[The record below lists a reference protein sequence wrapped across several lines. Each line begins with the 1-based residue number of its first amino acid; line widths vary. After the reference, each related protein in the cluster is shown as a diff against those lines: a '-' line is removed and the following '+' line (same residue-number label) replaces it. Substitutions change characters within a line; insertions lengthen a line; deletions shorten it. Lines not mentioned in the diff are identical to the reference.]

1 MALITQSLPTLLRG
15 VSRSSES
22 QKQSD
27 HALSQSNL
35 ISSPTEGLKKRSG
48 TQFIAKLQSSA
59 MGNVHMQTI
68 NRDTNEKYLSVFS
81 SSSVK
86 VFDIQTG
93 TPKSVETPDGISY
106 LNVTSPRDELKTV
119 SVADYTFV
127 INTTKTVEMTT
138 DITSTPHNGAL
149 IFFNQVSD
157 NTEYHIT
164 VDNTTAMHNT
174 ASDNPLSTTLICTKI
189 RNKLL
194 GLSGESPDV
203 GSVLSGFQIDHIGPV
218 LYVRKTD
225 NSTFD
230 IGSTDTQGNS
240 QITLIKD
247 SIQKFTDLPTVAVND
262 YIVEV
267 KGNDSTNFDNYYVK
281 FATDNGSGGMGRGQW
296 AETAKPGITYKY
308 DYSTMP
314 HVLVRQSD
322 GHFIFAQADGASYA
336 EYTHTGTYTQAN
348 FTCTVTSANHG
359 FSTGDVLDLKFTS
372 GNAVDAIKTITVTDA
387 NTFNFSVS
395 DGNFS
400 VNMAVTFGRAHAYV
414 LPKWGE
420 RAVGDLDTAPNSSF
434 VGTKINNV
442 FFFRNRLGFLSEDNV
457 ILSRVGEYFNFFPE
471 TVTTVLDSD
480 PIDVSASNTKVS
492 ILKHAITMGEEL
504 IIFSEETQFIFSS
517 SSDSL
522 TPKTANILVSTEFT
536 SNAKAN
542 PVSVGNSIYFL
553 TKKGDSHSGVKEY
566 ITQPGINIKDASDI
580 TLHIPMYIPSNIQ
593 KLTASSNENFLVL
606 LPAGSGT
613 LYVNNWLYGENNQ
626 KVLNAWYDFEMGYGE
641 TVLNIDFIGSDL
653 YMVISNTAETNLFK
667 LPFESKKRE
676 PNAEGI
682 DLHRHCEFHLDNK
695 VTEATTG
702 VSITYANGTSTF
714 TFPYKLAYTP
724 KIVGSF
730 TASNATSTYVD
741 KDGNT
746 KTLQPGQSITTST
759 VNQSF
764 TTSTV
769 TATGDY
775 RNSKVTM
782 GLEFGIAYTLPK
794 QKLIDKQTNSQ
805 NLTGR
810 FQMLHFYLKY
820 ESTASFEVWVSP
832 DGSAYSDQARSR
844 NIYKFTPN
852 VLGTTVETYGV
863 GGAGAPLSNLRL
875 QTGVFKFPVMSKAD
889 RVDIT
894 IMDDTFMPLHFVSA
908 EYEARYHS
916 RARRI

>member
-1 MALITQSLPTLLRG
+1 MALITQSIPTLLRG

-27 HALSQSNL
+27 HAVTQSNL
-35 ISSPTEGLKKRSG
+35 ISSPTEGLRKRSG

-81 SSSVK
+81 SSFVK
-86 VFDIQTG
+86 AFDIQTG
-93 TPKSVETPDGISY
+93 AAKTVNTPDGINY

-127 INTTKTVEMTT
+127 INTTKTVAMTN
-138 DITSTPHNGAL
+138 DITSTVSRGAL

-157 NTEYHIT
+157 NTEYHVT
-164 VDNTTAMHNT
+164 VEGTTAMHNT

-194 GLSGESPDV
+194 GLSGESPSV
-203 GSVLSGFQIDHIGPV
+203 GNALSGFLIDHIGPV
-218 LYVRKTD
+218 LYVRKSD
-225 NSTFD
+225 NSAFSIT
-230 IGSTDTQGNS
+230 SHDTQGNS

-247 SIQKFTDLPTVAVND
+247 SIQKFTDLPRVAVNN
-262 YIVEV
+262 YVVEV

-281 FATDNGSGGMGRGQW
+281 FVTDNGGSFEQGQW
-296 AETAKPGITYKY
+296 EETAKPGINFKY

-314 HVLVRQSD
+314 HVLIRQSD
-322 GHFIFAQADGASYA
+322 GNFIFAQADG
-336 EYTHTGTYTQAN
+336 GTYSVTIDGV
-348 FTCTVTSANHG
+348 TTVYT
-359 FSTGDVLDLKFTS
+359 
-372 GNAVDAIKTITVTDA
+372 
-387 NTFNFSVS
+387 
-395 DGNFS
+395 
-400 VNMAVTFGRAHAYV
+400 

-480 PIDVSASNTKVS
+480 PIDVAASNTKVS

-504 IIFSEETQFIFSS
+504 IIFSEETQFVFAS

-522 TPKTANILVSTEFT
+522 TPKTANILVSTEFA

-542 PVSVGNSIYFL
+542 PASVGNSIYFL
-553 TKKGDSHSGVKEY
+553 TKKGDSHSGVREY

-593 KLTASSNENFLVL
+593 KLTASSNENYLVL
-606 LPAGSGT
+606 QEVGSGT

-626 KVLNAWYDFEMGYGE
+626 KVLNSWYDFELTFGDS
-641 TVLNIDFIGSDL
+641 VLNIDFIGSDL
-653 YMVISNTAETNLFK
+653 YIVVSNSAETNLLK
-667 LPFESKKRE
+667 LPFESKNRE

-682 DLHRHCEFHLDNK
+682 DLHRHCEFYLDNK

-730 TASNATSTYVD
+730 TAPNATSTYVD
-741 KDGNT
+741 ENGNT

-759 VNQSF
+759 VNQSL

-782 GLEFGIAYTLPK
+782 GYEFLSTYTFSK

-820 ESTASFEVWVSP
+820 ESTASFEIWVSP

-863 GGAGAPLSNLRL
+863 GGVGTPLGNLRL

-894 IMDDTFMPLHFVSA
+894 VMDETFMPLHFVSA